1 MNSITDLLDLE
12 DGDLCITETQIQGQT
27 KTITIETKPVA
38 HYCPNCGYRMYSRGV
53 KKRKVNHPILQDNY
67 SLIIILKQRRWRCT
81 NPECLYDI
89 SENFKFVNKRR
100 RTSNATDMLIV
111 DAYRNLK
118 DIHRISYYQHYGV
131 FVDFS
136 LFLIGIYQ
144 HHLRK
149 KSAFHDCK
157 RHDGLL

>member
-100 RTSNATDMLIV
+100 RTSNATDKLV
-111 DAYRNLK
+111 L
-118 DIHRISYYQHYGV
+118 
-131 FVDFS
+131 
-136 LFLIGIYQ
+136 
-144 HHLRK
+144 HL
-149 KSAFHDCK
+149 
-157 RHDGLL
+157 